1 MIPYN
6 SELKQFA
13 RDLRNNSTLSEVL
26 LWQQI
31 KGKEIGY
38 EFHRQV
44 PIDQFIVDFYCHE
57 LMLAI
62 EIDGSSHND
71 KYDYDMDRQSKLQD
85 LGVKFVRFN
94 DLDVKKNMAGVLV
107 ALEYKIKEIAND
119 NIPPVSPVAKLPPSK
134 GELKS
139 RKSSLVCRAVLSFCK
154 IKQSNQRMKVDWC
167 S

>member
-1 MIPYN
+1 MPQNIIIPYTP
-6 SELKQFA
+6 ELKQFA

-31 KGKEIGY
+31 KSKAIGY

-57 LMLAI
+57 LMLSI

-85 LGVKFVRFN
+85 LGVEFIRFN
-94 DLDVKKNMAGVLV
+94 DLDVKKNMAGVLI
-107 ALEYKIKEIAND
+107 ALEHKIREIVNCVVNIPLISPQAKPSPFKGGIKTAEKKEIPEMNCANR
-119 NIPPVSPVAKLPPSK
+119 L
-134 GELKS
+134 G
-139 RKSSLVCRAVLSFCK
+139 
-154 IKQSNQRMKVDWC
+154 
-167 S
+167 